1 MQNFRALQKRFSNLT
16 EAFLYIYG
24 ETDLRDYPRLR
35 MRMFKTLRANPQM
48 LFDPLPIPPSS
59 EFLTENMDF
68 KVIDWLCARGD
79 IALTKIAISYLRKDG
94 KTITDIHDQFGNTPL
109 TWAII
114 SNTQAEYVELL
125 IKHGADPMLP
135 NLAGTLPIHDVVMF
149 CGQSHGVLRKLAL
162 LVGVCGVDCLWQ
174 QNQYGSTPA
183 SRAVYRGQI
192 EIVQAICN
200 QAAVHGR
207 DFRTIFSLTNAKD
220 YTPYDLLSW
229 RILRNGAKPLDI
241 ALNNFMIA
249 NGCNIHGQ
257 KWQQQTIDE
266 RMNYDPTERGIYYA
280 SPNLNAVYFAMN
292 GKLA

>member
-1 MQNFRALQKRFSNLT
+1 
-16 EAFLYIYG
+16 
-24 ETDLRDYPRLR
+24 
-35 MRMFKTLRANPQM
+35 
-48 LFDPLPIPPSS
+48 
-59 EFLTENMDF
+59 
-68 KVIDWLCARGD
+68 
-79 IALTKIAISYLRKDG
+79 
-94 KTITDIHDQFGNTPL
+94 
-109 TWAII
+109 
-114 SNTQAEYVELL
+114 VELL
-125 IKHGADPMLP
+125 IKHGADSMLP

-149 CGQSHGVLRKLAL
+149 CGQSHEVLRKLAL

-200 QAAVHGR
+200 QAAIHGK
-207 DFRTIFSLTNAKD
+207 DFREIFALINAKD

-266 RMNYDPTERGIYYA
+266 RTIYDPTERGIYYA
-280 SPNLNAVYFAMN
+280 SPNLNAVYLSMN